1 VRVLVVAH
9 GFPPFAQ
16 GGSEHYAH
24 QIATALHARCGDEVA
39 VLTREQDPSRPD
51 YDVRVETQ
59 DGLHVTWVNN
69 MFRAVRTFEESYR
82 NPAIAAIA
90 ARVVDEW
97 QPDVV
102 HMHHLTCLSTDIV
115 EVLAARGIPM
125 VYTLH
130 DYWLLCH
137 RGQRLD
143 TSYDVCDGPDPI
155 ECTRCVGAVAD
166 APVPGAVVPVL
177 RAVEARLPKAVGAAG
192 RRALESMARA
202 APGAGESAAAA
213 RTRHMRGVLAR
224 IDRFLS
230 PSDNLRQW
238 FIGQGVPADQVTLSP
253 YGIDGAVFRS
263 VPRESSPHLRIGFL
277 GTLMVSKGPD
287 VLLEAFA
294 RLEPGRATLDLHG
307 APADYHGDASFRER
321 LAPLLRVPGART
333 MGPRPH
339 AEIPAVF
346 ASMDVLVVPSIWP
359 ENSPIVIREA
369 LLSGVPVV
377 ASRIGG
383 MPELVA
389 DGRNGLLFEPRD
401 VADLE
406 HVLRRVL
413 DERGLLET
421 LRAGARATTFRTL
434 MDDARAAHAQ
444 YESLIAAARDRPMQP
459 SGPRPVAAA
468 APHLAAVV
476 VNHRT
481 PDETWLAVSSLLG
494 SRRRPDRVY
503 VVDNDDG
510 DAWRA
515 RAAACGADV
524 VYLHTGANLGFTGGV
539 NVGVRAAL
547 AAGADAVVLV
557 NSDAVLAPGCLG
569 ALERAWRDGAASG
582 SGQARARGIVAPLLL
597 ARSDPATVASA
608 GIDYDRSTGR
618 MRERD
623 AGLRRADVDGSSGP
637 RVAASGCVLLVSRAV
652 WEHAGLLDERL
663 FFGFEDID
671 LCLRA
676 QTAGFTTWFEG
687 GAVAYHEGGG
697 TLSPQ
702 SPRRFYFAARN
713 HLLLARDHPSG
724 GALLRVARPCLIVVL
739 NLMHALTAP
748 GGARMARVA
757 ATLSGVADYVV
768 GRFGSP

>member
-1 VRVLVVAH
+1 M
-9 GFPPFAQ
+9 
-16 GGSEHYAH
+16 
-24 QIATALHARCGDEVA
+24 
-39 VLTREQDPSRPD
+39 
-51 YDVRVETQ
+51 RVETR
-59 DGLHVTWVNN
+59 DGLRVTWVNN
-69 MFRAVRTFEESYR
+69 MFRAVRSFEESYR

-97 QPDVV
+97 RPDVV

-115 EVLAARGIPM
+115 EMLAARGIPM

-143 TSYDVCDGPDPI
+143 TAYGVCDGPDPV

-166 APVPGAVVPVL
+166 APVPGAVVPML

-192 RRALESMARA
+192 RRALESMART

-230 PSDNLRQW
+230 PSEHLRQW
-238 FIGQGVPADQVTLSP
+238 FIGQGLPADRVAFSP
-253 YGIDGAVFRS
+253 YGIDGTAFVAVRREPT
-263 VPRESSPHLRIGFL
+263 PRLRLGFI

-321 LAPLLRVPGART
+321 LAPLLQVPGTRT

-339 AEIPAVF
+339 AGIPAAF
-346 ASMDVLVVPSIWP
+346 AAMDVLVVPSIWP
-359 ENSPIVIREA
+359 ENSPIVIQEA
-369 LLSGVPVV
+369 LQSGVPVI

-383 MPELVA
+383 MPELVQ
-389 DGRNGLLFEPRD
+389 DGQNGLLFEPRD

-406 HVLRRVL
+406 RVLRRLL
-413 DERGLLET
+413 DEPGLLET

-434 MDDARAAHAQ
+434 TDDARATHAL
-444 YESLIAAARDRPMQP
+444 YESL
-459 SGPRPVAAA
+459 VAAA
-468 APHLAAVV
+468 PSVKPAGPRLAAAAGPRLAFAARPRLAAVV

-481 PDETWLAVSSLLG
+481 PDETWLAVSSLLA
-494 SRRRPDRVY
+494 SRRRPDRVF
-503 VVDNDDG
+503 VVDNDDA

-515 RAAACGADV
+515 RAAACGDDV

-547 AAGADAVVLV
+547 ADGADAVVLV

-569 ALERAWRDGAASG
+569 ALERAWQDGAASG
-582 SGQARARGIVAPLLL
+582 SGRAGERGIVAPLLL

-623 AGLRRADVDGSSGP
+623 AGLRRADVDGASGP
-637 RVAASGCVLLVSRAV
+637 RVAASGCVLLVSRDRLGTGRPPRRASLLRIRGHRPV
-652 WEHAGLLDERL
+652 PACAGGRIHHVVR
-663 FFGFEDID
+663 GW
-671 LCLRA
+671 R
-676 QTAGFTTWFEG
+676 G
-687 GAVAYHEGGG
+687 GVSRRRRHAVA
-697 TLSPQ
+697 PV
-702 SPRRFYFAARN
+702 AA
-713 HLLLARDHPSG
+713 AV
-724 GALLRVARPCLIVVL
+724 LLRRAEPPAAGARPSVRRRAAPRGATVSDRGPEPGARADRSGRRPDVPGGRDTERRRGLRERAL
-739 NLMHALTAP
+739 RSALTARGP
-748 GGARMARVA
+748 RPP
-757 ATLSGVADYVV
+757 
-768 GRFGSP
+768 SP